1 MPNPT
6 GKNFA
11 NSGTESFQLGD
22 DQNQGPVILNIE
34 EEKERGVVLD
44 KERAAS
50 VEKTGNLLL
59 DWWNTINRYLV
70 EHSKVKIE
78 EKANFFHLLSVMINS
93 GISMVKA
100 LNSLEVQMEK
110 APKMRLIIRS
120 LAADIQDGE
129 SLSEAMSA
137 YSDIFTEQEIGM
149 IQSGEASGQISK
161 VLNNLAADTEKVYA
175 IRRKVKGAMTYP
187 VIIMILLVAVVVV
200 MMTVVV
206 PKLTGL
212 FEAAGENLP
221 LITRIVVGIS
231 DYMVANVLM
240 MTVATLG
247 VILFVMMFKK
257 TDVGK
262 MAFDKMK
269 INLPMFGTLFRKA
282 YLSRF
287 ARSLSSLLD
296 SKVSII
302 RAIEIVA
309 NSIGNEVYR
318 KRLLLTVE
326 DIKQGI
332 PLAENLTGNPLFP
345 PMLVSMVD
353 VGEKTAQLDQIMGK
367 VANFYEEEVDN
378 SVATISKVI
387 EPVIL
392 VVIGLTVG
400 VIVAAVMLPI
410 MRLSNLGGVL

>member
-1 MPNPT
+1 MPP
-6 GKNFA
+6 
-11 NSGTESFQLGD
+11 
-22 DQNQGPVILNIE
+22 
-34 EEKERGVVLD
+34 
-44 KERAAS
+44 
-50 VEKTGNLLL
+50 
-59 DWWNTINRYLV
+59 
-70 EHSKVKIE
+70 
-78 EKANFFHLLSVMINS
+78 
-93 GISMVKA
+93 
-100 LNSLEVQMEK
+100 
-110 APKMRLIIRS
+110 
-120 LAADIQDGE
+120 
-129 SLSEAMSA
+129 
-137 YSDIFTEQEIGM
+137 
-149 IQSGEASGQISK
+149 
-161 VLNNLAADTEKVYA
+161 
-175 IRRKVKGAMTYP
+175 
-187 VIIMILLVAVVVV
+187 
-200 MMTVVV
+200 
-206 PKLTGL
+206 
-212 FEAAGENLP
+212 
-221 LITRIVVGIS
+221 
-231 DYMVANVLM
+231 
-240 MTVATLG
+240 
-247 VILFVMMFKK
+247 
-257 TDVGK
+257 
-262 MAFDKMK
+262 
-269 INLPMFGTLFRKA
+269 
-282 YLSRF
+282 
-287 ARSLSSLLD
+287 RSLSSLLD